1 MVAAQSS
8 RAPRTDCSRKHW
20 SNLTSFR
27 IITVGGGKRYDGL
40 LTGSFSIYAGNKPL
54 CCSGDIQGLYM
65 SCLLLHCPVLLQ
77 KHILFLTCLWKQF
90 ASLKGRYFRCFVCS
104 FLSCKYSA
112 LKKKKKNPWCKDKV
126 CSGHGLWA
134 AGVELGSPWSQFHA
148 QAELCHA
155 HDVAVN
161 WTQWGL
167 MVSEVFHHICFYI
180 LNRFRMILFWHPK
193 YKTTGYN
200 QYTYRPK
207 MFCPASYWCTYMQ
220 WRPIIN
226 FLFYLFFA

>member
-112 LKKKKKNPWCKDKV
+112 LKKKKKIPDVKTKSAVVTDYEQQEWNLGVP
-126 CSGHGLWA
+126 GLSFMPKLNF
-134 AGVELGSPWSQFHA
+134 VMHMMSQ
-148 QAELCHA
+148 
-155 HDVAVN
+155 
-161 WTQWGL
+161 
-167 MVSEVFHHICFYI
+167 
-180 LNRFRMILFWHPK
+180 
-193 YKTTGYN
+193 
-200 QYTYRPK
+200 
-207 MFCPASYWCTYMQ
+207 
-220 WRPIIN
+220 
-226 FLFYLFFA
+226 